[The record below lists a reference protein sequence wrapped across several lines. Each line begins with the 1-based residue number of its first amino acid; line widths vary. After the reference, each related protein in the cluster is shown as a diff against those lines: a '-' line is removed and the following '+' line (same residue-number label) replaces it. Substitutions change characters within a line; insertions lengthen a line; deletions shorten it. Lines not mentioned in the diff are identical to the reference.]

1 MALSGERAEIGHFDC
16 HGFAPALRSAV
27 ASAINN
33 QFCVFMED
41 AMEVLTSRFGR
52 VEMRAEDVILF
63 PNGLLGME
71 DCRHW
76 VLFADASN
84 ELLGWLQSL
93 SRADLAFAVVS
104 PRSFV
109 PDFQLRV
116 ARSELM
122 PLALDDVQQ
131 AQVLAIVGKNERGI
145 TLNLRAPLVINE
157 ERRIGRQVITNND
170 APIQY
175 ELASDSTPMRKV
187 A

>member
-1 MALSGERAEIGHFDC
+1 
-16 HGFAPALRSAV
+16 
-27 ASAINN
+27 
-33 QFCVFMED
+33 
-41 AMEVLTSRFGR
+41 
-52 VEMRAEDVILF
+52 
-63 PNGLLGME
+63 
-71 DCRHW
+71 
-76 VLFADASN
+76 
-84 ELLGWLQSL
+84 
-93 SRADLAFAVVS
+93 VS